1 MNLTDLEVQKMIDN
15 KKTFVVD
22 LYADW
27 CSPCKIVSPIIDK
40 LLQKYIDRLVIG
52 KLDIEQN
59 PLTPSKF
66 NVRGIPTVLFFKNGE
81 LIDTQVGASTEI
93 VYDEK
98 IQNLLNG

>member
-66 NVRGIPTVLFFKNGE
+66 NVRGIPTVLFFKDGE
-81 LIDTQVGASTEI
+81 LVDSQVGSVSES
-93 VYDEK
+93 VYEEK
-98 IQNLLNG
+98 IEKLLNE

>member
-66 NVRGIPTVLFFKNGE
+66 NIRGIPTVLFFKNGE

>member
-52 KLDIEQN
+52 KLDIKQN

-98 IQNLLNG
+98 IQNLLNE